1 MDYGEI
7 PRKSI
12 HFLGLS
18 YIPAYEILGRE
29 NMIIAVGA
37 IVTFAVL
44 MEIFRHRYRIIPEP
58 LLRSYERRGIG
69 AYIYFGMATFVI
81 TVLLQKESCFVG
93 IIVGSLGDGISG
105 ILKHLFKLNRNLASL
120 GMFASSILA
129 IYLLNLLSI
138 PSFLA
143 VVAGVF
149 AERVE
154 RIGRLYIN
162 DNLSVPLVSAFVYQA
177 LETVL

>member
-1 MDYGEI
+1 MDYKELL
-7 PRKSI
+7 RKSI

-18 YIPAYEILGRE
+18 YIPAYDIMGRK

-37 IVTFAVL
+37 IVIFAIFI
-44 MEIFRHRYRIIPEP
+44 EILRHRYDILPEF
-58 LLRSYERRGIG
+58 LLRSYERKSIG
-69 AYIYFGMATFVI
+69 AYIYFGIATFVI
-81 TVLLQKESCFVG
+81 TVLLPRTSCFIG

-105 ILKHLFKLNRNLASL
+105 ILKHSFGQNKHLASL
-120 GMFASSILA
+120 GMLTSSIFA

-138 PSFLA
+138 PAFLA
-143 VVAGVF
+143 VVAGVI

-162 DNLSVPLVSAFVYQA
+162 DNLSVPIVSAFVYQL